1 MKTPLLFVAAIA
13 LFFVSCKKEQLFQS
27 EKAIKK
33 ELQGT
38 WDLIPIPRYV
48 TITTDSGTYQK
59 ERTEYW
65 TFDETNVYI
74 VNNNGSGESGS
85 SEYSIHTSWTKAEI
99 ELKGVSSPLTS
110 EIYNG
115 KWQIVKLDGD
125 IMAIA
130 NDHDGSTGLTQ
141 LEFIKR

>member
-13 LFFVSCKKEQLFQS
+13 LLFVSCKKEHIFQS
-27 EKAIKK
+27 EKAVKK
-33 ELQGT
+33 DLQGT
-38 WDLIPIPRYV
+38 WELIPIPRYV

-59 ERTEYW
+59 ERSENW
-65 TFDETNVYI
+65 TFDDTRVFI
-74 VNNNGSGESGS
+74 TNNNGSGESGS
-85 SEYSIHTSWTKAEI
+85 SEYSVHTSWTKAEI
-99 ELKGVSSPLTS
+99 ELKGVSAPLTAA
-110 EIYNG
+110 IYNG

>member
-1 MKTPLLFVAAIA
+1 MKTPLIFVAAIA
-13 LFFVSCKKEQLFQS
+13 LLFVSCKKEQLFQS

-33 ELQGT
+33 DLKGT

-48 TITTDSGTYQK
+48 TINTDSGTYQK
-59 ERTEYW
+59 ERSEYW
-65 TFDETNVYI
+65 TFDDNKVYI
-74 VNNNGSGESGS
+74 VNNNGAGESGS
-85 SEYSIHTSWTKAEI
+85 SDYSIHTSWTKAEV
-99 ELKGVSSPLTS
+99 ELKGVSSPLTA

-115 KWQIVKLDGD
+115 KWQIVKLDDD

-141 LEFIKR
+141 LEFKKR